1 MAVSSG
7 RINGAE
13 AGRGPAG
20 NAQLTL
26 VAYRIGDMPRSFR
39 FEPPEPRPGTLTRPR
54 LLRALL
60 RRWDHRVTAV
70 VGGPGLGKTT
80 LMTQAIAENRLAPR
94 GDDIWL
100 GVEPADADGDTLAR
114 DVAAVLARRSS
125 MGGPAADDA
134 SDLGRT
140 PAAEDTVPDPDPG
153 AVADAMWRRAPT
165 PVCIVFDDVHAVPPR
180 RRGPRG

>member
-1 MAVSSG
+1 M
-7 RINGAE
+7 
-13 AGRGPAG
+13 
-20 NAQLTL
+20 
-26 VAYRIGDMPRSFR
+26 
-39 FEPPEPRPGTLTRPR
+39 
-54 LLRALL
+54 
-60 RRWDHRVTAV
+60 